1 MAPDHP
7 IWVDFA
13 RSMAPL
19 TIAPAQ
25 AIAGLVNADA
35 GAPCK
40 VLDIAAGHGMFGI
53 TIGKRNPNA
62 QVYAVDWRA
71 VLEVAKEHAAA
82 AGLGD
87 RFHTIPGSAFEVEL
101 GTGYDVAL
109 LTNFLH
115 HFSPATNQALL
126 RRVHAALKPGGRAIT
141 LEFVPNADR
150 ISPPGPATFSLI
162 MLATTESGDA
172 YTFPELERMCDNAG
186 FSRSEKH
193 ELPGGFESL
202 VVSYK

>member
-1 MAPDHP
+1 
-7 IWVDFA
+7 
-13 RSMAPL
+13 
-19 TIAPAQ
+19 
-25 AIAGLVNADA
+25 
-35 GAPCK
+35 
-40 VLDIAAGHGMFGI
+40 
-53 TIGKRNPNA
+53 
-62 QVYAVDWRA
+62 
-71 VLEVAKEHAAA
+71 
-82 AGLGD
+82 
-87 RFHTIPGSAFEVEL
+87 
-101 GTGYDVAL
+101 
-109 LTNFLH
+109 
-115 HFSPATNQALL
+115 LL